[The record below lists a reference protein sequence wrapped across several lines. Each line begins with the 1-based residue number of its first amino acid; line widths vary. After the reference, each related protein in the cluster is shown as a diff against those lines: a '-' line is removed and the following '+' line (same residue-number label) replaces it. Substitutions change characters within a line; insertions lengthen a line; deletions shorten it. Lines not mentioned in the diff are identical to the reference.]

1 MKTSITNAIAA
12 EAKANMDALMAKGQG
27 MNFQVLCSLRAGR
40 GGPEGKALIRAWAN
54 EGDIMDAAKRV
65 ERCIER
71 AKRDLDEALGY
82 VQTNQARCLNPC
94 GILQST
100 NQELDRAVAE
110 LRLRLED
117 RKWYAELLG

>member
-27 MNFQVLCSLRAGR
+27 MNFQ
-40 GGPEGKALIRAWAN
+40 GPEGKALMRAWAN